1 MPYAVYDQNRTNKG
15 GQTKGFFK
23 KQYSCKHGPH
33 GLQVG
38 ESSKPADGHFS
49 SCIIYQDIAGNRAE
63 DTKDQYRDDKAGDG
77 GVVKQFHGITAQL
90 VDCIGGEKETGAANS
105 EISAFKC
112 RKIYS
117 CFPVDHTLGCR

>member
-1 MPYAVYDQNRTNKG
+1 MFLFVTCHMPYMIRTEPIKEDRPKG
-15 GQTKGFFK
+15 SLRNSTPANMD
-23 KQYSCKHGPH
+23 PH

-90 VDCIGGEKETGAANS
+90 VDCIGGEK
-105 EISAFKC
+105 
-112 RKIYS
+112 RQS
-117 CFPVDHTLGCR
+117 CK

>member
-1 MPYAVYDQNRTNKG
+1 MIRTEPIKEDRPKG
-15 GQTKGFFK
+15 SLRNSTPANMDHMVCRLEKAA
-23 KQYSCKHGPH
+23 
-33 GLQVG
+33 
-38 ESSKPADGHFS
+38 KPADRHFS

>member
-1 MPYAVYDQNRTNKG
+1 M
-15 GQTKGFFK
+15 
-23 KQYSCKHGPH
+23 
-33 GLQVG
+33 
-38 ESSKPADGHFS
+38 
-49 SCIIYQDIAGNRAE
+49 AGNRAE

>member
-77 GVVKQFHGITAQL
+77 GVVGSFMALPPSWWTAL
-90 VDCIGGEKETGAANS
+90 VVKKRQELQIVK
-105 EISAFKC
+105 
-112 RKIYS
+112 
-117 CFPVDHTLGCR
+117 